1 MTKEEE
7 ILLAAEEEFF
17 SNGYD
22 ACSTA
27 VIAKRAGVTHAMV
40 NYYFRSKE
48 KLFVQILD
56 NHVYELLHCLKPLMQ
71 ADGNVARV
79 AIDAACVIFDKM
91 NEDRRFPYL
100 LSDISRTHPEFLL
113 RYKEIF
119 DTTCRDSIR
128 KHADRLR
135 KCIDQGLVQDCT
147 MRDIYHTIF
156 TLCTTPFLYI
166 PVMENMFYLQQEQ
179 IDDYLKERREEMVKI
194 LESRYMKDKKTGA

>member
-7 ILLAAEEEFF
+7 ILLAAEEEFL

-56 NHVYELLHCLKPLMQ
+56 NHVYELLHSLKPLMQ
-71 ADGNVARV
+71 ADGNVAKV
-79 AIDAACVIFDKM
+79 AIDAACVIFDEM
-91 NEDRRFPYL
+91 NADRRFPYL
-100 LSDISRTHPEFLL
+100 ISDVSRTHPEFLL
-113 RYKEIF
+113 RYKETF
-119 DTTCRDSIR
+119 DTTCRDSLL

-135 KCIDQGLVQDCT
+135 NCIGQGLVKECT

-156 TLCTTPFLYI
+156 TLTTSPFMSI
-166 PVMENMFYLQQEQ
+166 PVMENMFNLKKEQ

-194 LESRYMKDKKTGA
+194 LTARYMA